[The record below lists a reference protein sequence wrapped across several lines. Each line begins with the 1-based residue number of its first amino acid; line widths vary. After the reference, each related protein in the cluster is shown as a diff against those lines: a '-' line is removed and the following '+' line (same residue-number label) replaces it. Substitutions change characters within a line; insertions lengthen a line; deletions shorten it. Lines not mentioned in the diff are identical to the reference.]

1 MALELEVIM
10 IIIGIIITSVV
21 LAIAFI
27 KLGELLD
34 EDKEVKDDS

>member
-10 IIIGIIITSVV
+10 III
-21 LAIAFI
+21 LAFI